1 MLEIEA
7 KAVKIEK
14 EAEKESQPALAQA
27 QICEQPAM
35 RMEGSAIDG
44 AIQEESASPEELP
57 AT

>member
-14 EAEKESQPALAQA
+14 EAEKESQPAVQA

-44 AIQEESASPEELP
+44 AIQEELASPEELP